1 MTKKNPRIAV
11 IGGGLGGIAAASL
24 LQQSGYNVR
33 VYEQT
38 RDFGRIGA
46 GIHLGPNVVRV
57 LDRMGV
63 AKKLI
68 ETGVQPEA
76 WVSKVWNTGEELF
89 TFPLRGYS
97 ERVYGAPYLTVH
109 RGDLQDLMIESLTPG
124 SISAG
129 KKLVSLSERTDHVQ
143 LNFEDGSSD
152 SADLVVGA
160 DGLRSKVRDHMLGP
174 EEPIFTGVIGHR
186 ALFPTRLV
194 RNLIAGDYARW
205 WKEDRNFITYFLH
218 QNREE
223 IYIVTGAPQKE
234 WKFQSSW
241 APCTKQELIADFEGF
256 HDHVMR
262 IIDAMPEEV
271 LTKWAY
277 FEREPL
283 PYWAAGR
290 LVLLGDACHP
300 MKPHM
305 GQGAAMAM
313 EDAAMLVRCIDHVGV
328 ENYERGFK
336 LYEANRHPRATKIQ
350 ITSRSIA
357 WLKDGKDPFWVY
369 GYDVFSEPIR
379 EVENVS

>member
-76 WVSKVWNTGEELF
+76 WVSKVWDTGDELF
-89 TFPLRGYS
+89 SFPLRGFS

-109 RGDLQDLMIESLTPG
+109 RGDLQDLMIESLTTD
-124 SISAG
+124 SISPG
-129 KKLVSLSERTDHVQ
+129 KKLVGLSEKSDHVRLQ
-143 LNFEDGSSD
+143 FEDGTSD
-152 SADLVVGA
+152 SADLVIGA
-160 DGLRSKVRDHMLGP
+160 DGLRSKVRDHLLGP

-186 ALFPTRLV
+186 ALFPTSLV
-194 RNLIAGDYARW
+194 RNLIAGDYTRW
-205 WKEDRNFITYFLH
+205 WKEDRNFIVYFLH

-234 WKFQSSW
+234 WHLQSSW
-241 APCTKQELIADFEGF
+241 TPCTKQELISAFEGF

-262 IIDAMPEEV
+262 IIEAMPEEV
-271 LTKWAY
+271 LSKWAY

-283 PYWAAGR
+283 PYWTAGR

-305 GQGAAMAM
+305 GQGAAMAL
-313 EDAAMLVRCIDHVGV
+313 EDAAMLVRCLDHVGV
-328 ENYERGFK
+328 ENYEKAFK
-336 LYEANRHPRATKIQ
+336 LYEANRHARATKVQ

-379 EVENVS
+379 ELENVS